1 MTASDIP
8 CPACDEP
15 VPPGAPACPACG
27 IRLVGQDAAR
37 LWEVNQQ
44 IAVLSREAES
54 LLASMRVPA
63 PVPHVPAHPVPG
75 MPGGA
80 AHPGAW
86 QPTAYPVAPQ
96 AYPVAPHRSAGQ
108 QLLLGFGAL
117 LLLSA
122 VSVFALV
129 AWSLIGIAGQAF
141 ILTCVTVGA
150 AVSSRAAST
159 HRLPAAAHTAAVI
172 AVGVSALMAL
182 GAWSLGLAGADQLTF
197 TAFVA
202 VAGPVLALVWLGYD
216 ALSARVWSVTGA
228 TSVYLPSAVLALGA
242 AGAAAVDAAAPGDVL
257 RGVGLLAV
265 AGALVTLAAVV
276 RRVLDARRGRLPS
289 VTGLVLALVVAAGAV
304 LLLLATTYDLDRGL
318 VDRYGAALALL
329 VLGGVLL
336 TVPVRVLTGTSVP
349 VGSAPAAPAPAT
361 APGRVTAASASRLAG
376 AALGV
381 LAAGSVLLDVP
392 DLGWAALS
400 VVSSVVLVVLAL
412 RSAPTVLVW
421 SAGLLAPGAA
431 AVVVSTVEGGAR
443 TLADLLRGDVVEPW
457 VPVALEIALPALWAA
472 ACAVHLVRA
481 LSASRPVTGAAPAE
495 PTAAAAGV
503 VLGGNVAQL
512 LGVVHGT
519 WEWTVPIGLAWTVAA
534 LVLARA
540 ASVRS
545 APDRQPDRQSDRQP
559 DRQSDRQPDRQPAR
573 PPVWQPV
580 HAAALLAAGYVL
592 VPLLQLLV
600 EGVDGRVQAAGWWVV
615 AAAAAWYASAP
626 GRLEAGYVAAAL
638 VSVGNGL
645 LVQELGGGQVELYTL
660 PAAAA
665 FAALGVAQHRAAR
678 AAYPDTHPSTMLTSA
693 PALTLAVVPSLLVA
707 VTGDDVLR
715 LLLVVLAGMALLV
728 LGVARALRAPVLLG
742 SLTLGIVALVQ
753 GSPFL
758 AYVPAWVLLASA
770 GAALLTIGV
779 LWESAVA
786 RGRQLG
792 RWVHGLH

>member
-1 MTASDIP
+1 MTASDVP

-37 LWEVNQQ
+37 LWQVNQQ

-54 LLASMRVPA
+54 LLASMRTPA
-63 PVPHVPAHPVPG
+63 AAPPVPAHPVPG
-75 MPGGA
+75 MPGGTA
-80 AHPGAW
+80 DPGPW
-86 QPTAYPVAPQ
+86 QPP
-96 AYPVAPHRSAGQ
+96 AYPVAPHPVGPRRSAGQ

-129 AWSLIGIAGQAF
+129 AWTLIGIAGQAF

-182 GAWSLGLAGADQLTF
+182 GAWSLGLAGADELSF

-216 ALSARVWSVTGA
+216 ALTARTWAVTGA

-242 AGAAAVDAAAPGDVL
+242 AGTAAVDVAGPGDVL
-257 RGVGLLAV
+257 RGVGLLTV
-265 AGALVTLAAVV
+265 AGALVALAAVV
-276 RRVLDARRGRLPS
+276 RRVLDARRSRLPGA
-289 VTGLVLALVVAAGAV
+289 TALVLALVIAAVAA

-318 VDRYGAALALL
+318 TDRYAAALVLL
-329 VLGGVLL
+329 VLGGFLL
-336 TVPVRVLTGTSVP
+336 LVPVHVLTGSP
-349 VGSAPAAPAPAT
+349 VSAPAASAAAAPAAGS
-361 APGRVTAASASRLAG
+361 APRLAG
-376 AALGV
+376 LALGA

-400 VVSSVVLVVLAL
+400 VVASVALALLAL
-412 RSAPTVLVW
+412 RSAPAVPVW
-421 SAGLLAPGAA
+421 AAGLLAPAA
-431 AVVVSTVEGGAR
+431 ATVVALTVEGGAR
-443 TLADLLRGDVVEPW
+443 TLADLLRGDAREPW
-457 VPVALEIALPALWAA
+457 VPVALEIALPALWAV
-472 ACAVHLVRA
+472 ACSVHLVRA
-481 LSASRPVTGAAPAE
+481 LSARSGEGAGAAPASAG
-495 PTAAAAGV
+495 PAAAGL
-503 VLGGNVAQL
+503 VLGGTAAQL
-512 LGVVHGT
+512 LGVLHGT
-519 WEWTVPIGLAWTVAA
+519 WEWTVPIGLAWTVAV

-540 ASVRS
+540 ASVRTALKQQPGWS
-545 APDRQPDRQSDRQP
+545 A
-559 DRQSDRQPDRQPAR
+559 
-573 PPVWQPV
+573 V
-580 HAAALLAAGYVL
+580 HAAALLAAGYAA

-600 EGVDGRVQAAGWWVV
+600 EGADGRFQAAGFWVV
-615 AAAAAWYASAP
+615 AAAVGWHASAP
-626 GRLEAGYVAAAL
+626 GRLEVGYVAAAL

-645 LVQELGGGQVELYTL
+645 LVWELGGDQVELYTL

-665 FAALGVAQHRAAR
+665 FAVLGVAQHRAAR
-678 AAYPDTHPSTMLTSA
+678 TADPGSHPSTMLTSA
-693 PALTLAVVPSLLVA
+693 PALTVALVPSLLVG
-707 VTGDDVLR
+707 VTGDEVLR
-715 LLLVVLAGMALLV
+715 LLLVVLAGMGLLV
-728 LGVARALRAPVLLG
+728 LGVARALQAPVLLG
-742 SLTLGIVALVQ
+742 ALTLGLVALVQ

>member
-1 MTASDIP
+1 MTVSDIP
-8 CPACDEP
+8 CPACDEL

-63 PVPHVPAHPVPG
+63 PASPVPAPGAPG
-75 MPGGA
+75 MPGMPVTPGGA
-80 AHPGAW
+80 AHPGPW

-96 AYPVAPHRSAGQ
+96 PYPVAPHRSAGQ

-129 AWSLIGIAGQAF
+129 AWSLIGIAGQAL

-182 GAWSLGLAGADQLTF
+182 GAWSVGLAGADQLSF

-202 VAGPVLALVWLGYD
+202 IAGPVLALVWLGYD

-242 AGAAAVDAAAPGDVL
+242 AGAAAVDAAGPGDVL

-265 AGALVTLAAVV
+265 AGALVGLATVV
-276 RRVLDARRGRLPS
+276 RRVLTARRSWLPGL
-289 VTGLVLALVVAAGAV
+289 TGLVLALVVAAAAV

-318 VDRYGAALALL
+318 ADRYGAALALL

-336 TVPVRVLTGTSVP
+336 TAPVRVLTGTTVP
-349 VGSAPAAPAPAT
+349 AGSAPAAPAP
-361 APGRVTAASASRLAG
+361 GRSTAASAPRLAG

-400 VVSSVVLVVLAL
+400 VLASVVLVVLAL
-412 RSAPTVLVW
+412 RSAPAVLVW

-481 LSASRPVTGAAPAE
+481 LSASRPVTGAAPAG

-503 VLGGNVAQL
+503 VLGGTVAQL

-534 LVLARA
+534 LLLARA
-540 ASVRS
+540 ASVR
-545 APDRQPDRQSDRQP
+545 PTQDRQPGWP
-559 DRQSDRQPDRQPAR
+559 
-573 PPVWQPV
+573 PV
-580 HAAALLAAGYVL
+580 HAAALLGAGYVL

-615 AAAAAWYASAP
+615 AAAVAWYASAP
-626 GRLEAGYVAAAL
+626 GRLAVGYVAAAL
-638 VSVGNGL
+638 VSVGNAL
-645 LVQELGGGQVELYTL
+645 LVQELGGDLLELYTL

-665 FAALGVAQHRAAR
+665 FAVLGVAQHRASR
-678 AAYPDTHPSTMLTSA
+678 AADPGRHPSTMLTSA
-693 PALTLAVVPSLLVA
+693 PALTLALVPSLLVA
-707 VTGDDVLR
+707 VTGDEVLR

-728 LGVARALRAPVLLG
+728 LGVARALQAPVLLG
-742 SLTLGIVALVQ
+742 ALTLGIVALVQ

-779 LWESAVA
+779 LWESALA

>member
-37 LWEVNQQ
+37 LWEINQQ
-44 IAVLSREAES
+44 IAVLSREAQS

-80 AHPGAW
+80 AHPGVW

-182 GAWSLGLAGADQLTF
+182 GAWSLGLAGADQLSF

-216 ALSARVWSVTGA
+216 ALTARVWSVTGA

-336 TVPVRVLTGTSVP
+336 TVPARVLTGTSVP
-349 VGSAPAAPAPAT
+349 AGSAPAAPAPAT

-400 VVSSVVLVVLAL
+400 VVSSMVLVVLAL
-412 RSAPTVLVW
+412 RSAPAVLVW

-457 VPVALEIALPALWAA
+457 VPVALEVALPALWAA

-481 LSASRPVTGAAPAE
+481 LSSSRPVTGAAPAG

-503 VLGGNVAQL
+503 VLGGTVAQL

-545 APDRQPDRQSDRQP
+545 APDRQPAW
-559 DRQSDRQPDRQPAR
+559 QPAWQS
-573 PPVWQPV
+573 VWQPV

-615 AAAAAWYASAP
+615 AAAVAWYASAP
-626 GRLEAGYVAAAL
+626 GRLEAGCVAAAL

-678 AAYPDTHPSTMLTSA
+678 AADPGRHPSTMLTSA

>member
-37 LWEVNQQ
+37 LWQVNQQ

-63 PVPHVPAHPVPG
+63 PAAQAPAHLGAG
-75 MPGGA
+75 MPDA
-80 AHPGAW
+80 APSAPW
-86 QPTAYPVAPQ
+86 QPTAYPVAPHPG
-96 AYPVAPHRSAGQ
+96 AHPYPAAHRSAGQ

-129 AWSLIGIAGQAF
+129 AWTLIGVAGQAL

-182 GAWSLGLAGADQLTF
+182 GAWSLGLAGADSLSF

-202 VAGPVLALVWLGYD
+202 LAGPVLALVWLGYD
-216 ALSARVWSVTGA
+216 ALTARVWSVTGA
-228 TSVYLPSAVLALGA
+228 TSVYLPSAVLVLGA
-242 AGAAAVDAAAPGDVL
+242 AGTAAVDAADPGAVL

-265 AGALVTLAAVV
+265 AGALVALAAVV
-276 RRVLDARRGRLPS
+276 RRVLDARRSRLPS
-289 VTGLVLALVVAAGAV
+289 ATGLVLALVVAAGAV
-304 LLLLATTYDLDRGL
+304 LLLVLTTYDLERGL
-318 VDRYGAALALL
+318 TDRYAAALALL

-336 TVPVRVLTGTSVP
+336 TVPGHVLTGRAAT
-349 VGSAPAAPAPAT
+349 AAPAPVPAPVPAAAPSHAT
-361 APGRVTAASASRLAG
+361 GRVTATSATRLAG
-376 AALGV
+376 LALGV

-392 DLGWAALS
+392 DLGWA
-400 VVSSVVLVVLAL
+400 VVSVLASVALAVLAL
-412 RSAPTVLVW
+412 RSAPAVLAW
-421 SAGLLAPGAA
+421 GAGLLAPGAA
-431 AVVVSTVEGGAR
+431 AVVALTVEGGAR
-443 TLADLLRGDVVEPW
+443 TLADLVRGDAGDPW
-457 VPVALEIALPALWAA
+457 VPVVLEIALPALWAL

-481 LSASRPVTGAAPAE
+481 LSAQPRVD
-495 PTAAAAGV
+495 TAAASSLTAPASVGV
-503 VLGGNVAQL
+503 VLGGTAAQL
-512 LGVVHGT
+512 LGVLHGT

-534 LVLARA
+534 LVLART
-540 ASVRS
+540 ASVRTT
-545 APDRQPDRQSDRQP
+545 PG
-559 DRQSDRQPDRQPAR
+559 
-573 PPVWQPV
+573 WQPV
-580 HAAALLAAGYVL
+580 HAAALLAAGYAL

-600 EGVDGRVQAAGWWVV
+600 EGVDGRVQAAGFWI
-615 AAAAAWYASAP
+615 AAAALAWYASAP

-645 LVQELGGGQVELYTL
+645 LVRELGGDQVELYTL

-665 FAALGVAQHRAAR
+665 FAVLGVAQHRAAR
-678 AAYPDTHPSTMLTSA
+678 AAEPGGRPSTMLTSA
-693 PALTLAVVPSLLVA
+693 PALTIALVPSLLVA
-707 VTGDDVLR
+707 ITGDEVLR

-728 LGVARALRAPVLLG
+728 LGVARALQAPVLVGSTVLG
-742 SLTLGIVALVQ
+742 VVALVQ

>member
-75 MPGGA
+75 MPGVAGGA
-80 AHPGAW
+80 ADPGAW

-182 GAWSLGLAGADQLTF
+182 GAWSLGLAGADQLSF

-216 ALSARVWSVTGA
+216 ALTARVWSVTGA

-289 VTGLVLALVVAAGAV
+289 VTGLVLALVVATGAV

-349 VGSAPAAPAPAT
+349 AGSAPAAPAPVT

-412 RSAPTVLVW
+412 RSAPAVLVW

-457 VPVALEIALPALWAA
+457 VPVALEVALPALWAA

-481 LSASRPVTGAAPAE
+481 LSASRPVTGAAPAG
-495 PTAAAAGV
+495 PTAGAAGV
-503 VLGGNVAQL
+503 VLGGTVAQL

-545 APDRQPDRQSDRQP
+545 APDRQPDRQ
-559 DRQSDRQPDRQPAR
+559 PAR
-573 PPVWQPV
+573 PSAWPPV

-600 EGVDGRVQAAGWWVV
+600 EGVDGRVQAAGYWVV
-615 AAAAAWYASAP
+615 AAALAWDASAP

-678 AAYPDTHPSTMLTSA
+678 AADPGRHPSTMLTSA

>member
-75 MPGGA
+75 MPGVAGGA
-80 AHPGAW
+80 ADPGAW
-86 QPTAYPVAPQ
+86 QPTAYPVAPHPH
-96 AYPVAPHRSAGQ
+96 PVGPHRSAGQ

-216 ALSARVWSVTGA
+216 ALTARVWSVTGA

-304 LLLLATTYDLDRGL
+304 LLLLATIYDLDRGL

-361 APGRVTAASASRLAG
+361 APGRVTAASAPRLAG

-412 RSAPTVLVW
+412 RSAPAVLVW

-457 VPVALEIALPALWAA
+457 VPVALEVALPALWAA

-481 LSASRPVTGAAPAE
+481 LSASRAVTGAAPAG

-503 VLGGNVAQL
+503 VLGGTVAQL

-534 LVLARA
+534 LVRARA

-545 APDRQPDRQSDRQP
+545 APDRQPDRQSDRP
-559 DRQSDRQPDRQPAR
+559 SGWP
-573 PPVWQPV
+573 PV
-580 HAAALLAAGYVL
+580 HAAALLGAGYVL

-600 EGVDGRVQAAGWWVV
+600 EGVDGRVQAAGYWVV
-615 AAAAAWYASAP
+615 AAAVAWYASAP
-626 GRLEAGYVAAAL
+626 GRLAVGYVAAAL

-660 PAAAA
+660 PAATA

-678 AAYPDTHPSTMLTSA
+678 AADPGRHPSTMLTSA

-715 LLLVVLAGMALLV
+715 LLLVVLAGMTLLV

-792 RWVHGLH
+792 RWVHGLY

>member
-1 MTASDIP
+1 MTVSDIP

-37 LWEVNQQ
+37 LWQVNQQ

-54 LLASMRVPA
+54 LLASMRVPVPA
-63 PVPHVPAHPVPG
+63 PPVPTHLVPG
-75 MPGGA
+75 MPGVAGA
-80 AHPGAW
+80 AADPGPW
-86 QPTAYPVAPQ
+86 QPPAYPLAPHPHPVAPR
-96 AYPVAPHRSAGQ
+96 RSAGQ

-129 AWSLIGIAGQAF
+129 AWTLIGIAGQAL

-150 AVSSRAAST
+150 AASSRAAST

-182 GAWSLGLAGADQLTF
+182 GAWSLGLAGADELSF
-197 TAFVA
+197 AAFVV

-216 ALSARVWSVTGA
+216 ALTARVWSPTGA
-228 TSVYLPSAVLALGA
+228 TSVYLPSAVLALGC
-242 AGAAAVDAAAPGDVL
+242 AGVSAVDAAGPGDVL

-265 AGALVTLAAVV
+265 AAALVALAVVV
-276 RRVLDARRGRLPS
+276 RRVLTVRRSGLPS
-289 VTGLVLALVVAAGAV
+289 ATALVLALVVAAGAV
-304 LLLLATTYDLDRGL
+304 LLLLLVTTYDLERGL
-318 VDRYGAALALL
+318 TDRYAAALALL
-329 VLGGVLL
+329 VLGVALL
-336 TVPVRVLTGTSVP
+336 AVPVRLLTGRAVP
-349 VGSAPAAPAPAT
+349 GSPAPAAPAARGVT
-361 APGRVTAASASRLAG
+361 APSAPRLAG

-392 DLGWAALS
+392 DLGWAAVS
-400 VVSSVVLVVLAL
+400 VVASVVLAVLAL
-412 RSAPTVLVW
+412 RSAPPALVW
-421 SAGLLAPGAA
+421 SAGVLAPGAA
-431 AVVVSTVEGGAR
+431 AAVVLTVEGGAR
-443 TLADLLRGDVVEPW
+443 TLADLVRGDVVEPW
-457 VPVALEIALPALWAA
+457 VPVALEVALPAVWAA

-481 LSASRPVTGAAPAE
+481 LVARASVTVADSAGAAVVAP
-495 PTAAAAGV
+495 AAAGV
-503 VLGGNVAQL
+503 VLGGTAAQL
-512 LGVVHGT
+512 LGVLHAP
-519 WEWTVPIGLAWTVAA
+519 WEWTVPIGLAWTVTA

-540 ASVRS
+540 ASVRTTQ
-545 APDRQPDRQSDRQP
+545 DRQPGWS
-559 DRQSDRQPDRQPAR
+559 S
-573 PPVWQPV
+573 V
-580 HAAALLAAGYVL
+580 HAAALLAAGYAV

-600 EGVDGRVQAAGWWVV
+600 EGADGRVQAAGCWVV
-615 AAAAAWYASAP
+615 AAAVAWYASAP

-638 VSVGNGL
+638 VSGGNGL
-645 LVQELGGGQVELYTL
+645 LVWELGGDQVELYTL

-665 FAALGVAQHRAAR
+665 FAVLGVAQHRAAR
-678 AAYPDTHPSTMLTSA
+678 AADPGRHPSTMLTSA
-693 PALTLAVVPSLLVA
+693 PALAVALVPSLLVA
-707 VTGDDVLR
+707 VTGDEVLR

-728 LGVARALRAPVLLG
+728 LGVARALQAPVLLG
-742 SLTLGIVALVQ
+742 ALTLGLVALVQ

-770 GAALLTIGV
+770 GAALLAIGV

-786 RGRQLG
+786 RGQQLG

>member
-63 PVPHVPAHPVPG
+63 PASPVPAPGAPG
-75 MPGGA
+75 MPGTPGTPGGA
-80 AHPGAW
+80 AHPGPW

-96 AYPVAPHRSAGQ
+96 PYPVAPHRSAGQ

-129 AWSLIGIAGQAF
+129 AWSLIGIAGQAL

-182 GAWSLGLAGADQLTF
+182 GAWSLGLAGADDLAF
-197 TAFVA
+197 TTFVA
-202 VAGPVLALVWLGYD
+202 LAGPVLALVWLGYD
-216 ALSARVWSVTGA
+216 ALTARVWSVTGA

-242 AGAAAVDAAAPGDVL
+242 AGAAAVDAAGPGDVL

-336 TVPVRVLTGTSVP
+336 TVPVRVLTGTTVP
-349 VGSAPAAPAPAT
+349 AGSAPAAPAPAT

-412 RSAPTVLVW
+412 RSARAVLVW

-481 LSASRPVTGAAPAE
+481 LVAQPSVTMADSAGAPVVAP
-495 PTAAAAGV
+495 AAAGV
-503 VLGGNVAQL
+503 VLGGTVAQL
-512 LGVVHGT
+512 LGVSHGT

-534 LVLARA
+534 LLLARA
-540 ASVRS
+540 ASVRTTQD
-545 APDRQPDRQSDRQP
+545 PQPGWS
-559 DRQSDRQPDRQPAR
+559 S
-573 PPVWQPV
+573 V
-580 HAAALLAAGYVL
+580 HAAALLAAGYAV
-592 VPLLQLLV
+592 VPPLQLLV
-600 EGVDGRVQAAGWWVV
+600 EGADGRVQAAGCWVV
-615 AAAAAWYASAP
+615 AAAVAWYASAP

-645 LVQELGGGQVELYTL
+645 LVWELGGDQVELYTL

-665 FAALGVAQHRAAR
+665 FAVLGVAQHRVAR
-678 AAYPDTHPSTMLTSA
+678 AADPGRHPSTMLTSA
-693 PALTLAVVPSLLVA
+693 PALAVALVPSLLVA
-707 VTGDDVLR
+707 VTGDEVLR

-728 LGVARALRAPVLLG
+728 LGVARALQAPVLLG
-742 SLTLGIVALVQ
+742 ALTLGLVALVQ

-758 AYVPAWVLLASA
+758 AFVPAWVLLASA
-770 GAALLTIGV
+770 GAALLAIGV
-779 LWESAVA
+779 LWESALA